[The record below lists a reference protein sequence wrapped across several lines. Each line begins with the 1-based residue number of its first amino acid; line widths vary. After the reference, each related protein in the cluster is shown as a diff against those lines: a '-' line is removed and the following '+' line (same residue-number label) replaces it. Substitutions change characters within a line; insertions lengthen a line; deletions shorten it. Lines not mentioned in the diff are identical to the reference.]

1 PRWRNS
7 MWPWI
12 KRWLDLKMHD
22 IWPLNR
28 IGPRPQAMYFKYE
41 KAGLTVEDQPIPWN
55 AEAVLVEAHV
65 RLPRNN
71 TRRKADFQLRVP
83 GQDLVAVEHMH
94 PEADDQQCLR
104 FRFAPPGQ
112 TVVAELICRDK
123 LLGQL
128 TLPFLSKNEFLHNLR
143 LQMPTL
149 CVRLGTQTVACQT
162 FVSNQCRGLLASA
175 VLTSPTSLVPM
186 LDLELQVEFRCERS
200 GSASRVGVQL
210 CSSQLSGRQALVTVV
225 PKRYPRRIGAWVAT
239 WLLGDRPLGEPK
251 RINGISQRRFQRSLR
266 ISDTRFVIQATPE
279 TVRLTRQVPAVE
291 TAKRIGPCFLVSS
304 GEPGMAGQCHL
315 QITAQIPGAINPP
328 LLLEQDV
335 LITDG
340 PTMVAPGTLDADDL
354 QQVSGFELSIGRQS
368 LGVLSLCPAP
378 TAAFNAEGGFKT
390 FHDYTWSAAAEE
402 EMNERLNRL
411 LEGRGK
417 VE

>member
-1 PRWRNS
+1 

-12 KRWLDLKMHD
+12 KRWRDWAMHD
-22 IWPLNR
+22 LWPLYR
-28 IGPRPQAMYFKYE
+28 IGLQPRAMHFRYE
-41 KAGLTVEDQPIPWN
+41 KAGRIVDDQPIPWN
-55 AEAVLVEAHV
+55 AEAVLVEALV
-65 RLPRNN
+65 RLPKSSN
-71 TRRKADFQLRVP
+71 RRKADFQLRVP
-83 GQDLVAVEHMH
+83 GQDPVPAEQMQG
-94 PEADDQQCLR
+94 EADEHHRIR
-104 FRFAPPGQ
+104 FRLTPPGET
-112 TVVAELICRDK
+112 TVVDLLCRDK
-123 LLGQL
+123 VLGQL
-128 TLPFLSKNEFLHNLR
+128 SLPFLSKDEFLQNLR

-200 GSASRVGVQL
+200 GSILRVPASL
-210 CSSQLSGRQALVTVV
+210 CSSQLGGRQALVTVV
-225 PKRYPRRIGAWVAT
+225 PRRYPRRIGTWVAT
-239 WLLGDRPLGEPK
+239 WLLGDRPLASQ
-251 RINGISQRRFQRSLR
+251 RVRGISQRHFQRSLR
-266 ISDTRFVIQATPE
+266 ISDTRFVVQATPG
-279 TVRLTRQVPAVE
+279 TVRLTRQVPPLE

-304 GEPGMAGQCHL
+304 GEPGMAGQCRL
-315 QITAQIPGAINPP
+315 QITAQVPGAVSPP

-340 PTMVAPGTLDADDL
+340 PTMVAPGTLDASDL
-354 QQVSGFELSIGRQS
+354 QQVSGFELNIRGQA

-378 TAAFNAEGGFKT
+378 TAAFTSEGGFKPH
-390 FHDYTWSAAAEE
+390 HDYTWSAAAEE

-417 VE
+417 TE